1 MIKVINE
8 LFIDFLVAF
17 GMDAE
22 TFVHSSHF
30 GDFELAV
37 METVDY
43 DALETEAYQTWV
55 TELCENF

>member
-1 MIKVINE
+1 MIKIINY
-8 LFIDFLVAF
+8 LFIEFLVAF
-17 GMDAE
+17 DMDAE

-43 DALETEAYQTWV
+43 DALETEAYKTWLAEV
-55 TELCENF
+55 CENF

>member
-1 MIKVINE
+1 MVKAIND

-22 TFVHSSHF
+22 TFFYSSHF

-37 METVDY
+37 METIDY
-43 DALETEAYQTWV
+43 SALETEAYKTWLA
-55 TELCENF
+55 ELCENF